1 MTAEQSNKSL
11 PDGHPFGDEEKVS
24 KMQLFVAF
32 CNHLQLGQWE
42 LARACILSLNAQ
54 KEKFDSSLPA
64 VDDLLKA
71 LVENPHK
78 TWYVQRFCLEFS
90 H

>member
-1 MTAEQSNKSL
+1 MAVERNSKSL
-11 PDGHPFGDEEKVS
+11 PDGHPFGDEEEVS
-24 KMQLFVAF
+24 KIQLFVAL

-42 LARACILSLNAQ
+42 LARACILSLYAQ
-54 KEKFDSSLPA
+54 KEEKFDSTLPA

-78 TWYVQRFCLEFS
+78 TWYV
-90 H
+90 